1 MGLLFLSKEYGSGDY
16 AYGPAFTVDA
26 LLLAIL
32 LLQLIGLSSGAFWG
46 WMNHPVSVYLG
57 VISYPI
63 YLWHV
68 WGLQAGDKLYFLP
81 EWLQLLA
88 GVILSG
94 VLASASYHFLEKR
107 FLRLKHRY
115 EVVGA
120 KPGRSPKAGNPSGM
134 EGLAARERSS

>member
-1 MGLLFLSKEYGSGDY
+1 
-16 AYGPAFTVDA
+16 
-26 LLLAIL
+26 
-32 LLQLIGLSSGAFWG
+32 
-46 WMNHPVSVYLG
+46 MNHPVSVYLG

-68 WGLQAGDKLYFLP
+68 WGLQAGDKLNFLP

-115 EVVGA
+115 EVNGPRISSSSMAEYSQCMDSIKA
-120 KPGRSPKAGNPSGM
+120 K
-134 EGLAARERSS
+134 ERSS